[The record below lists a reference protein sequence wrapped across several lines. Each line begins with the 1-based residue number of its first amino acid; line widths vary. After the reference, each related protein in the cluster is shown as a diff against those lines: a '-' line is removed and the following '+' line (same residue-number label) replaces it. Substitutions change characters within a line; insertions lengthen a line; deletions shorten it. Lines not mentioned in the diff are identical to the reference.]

1 MLLGSIIIYVIFS
14 CFGIFKVMIPRV
26 PVLSGQFL
34 KSHFYSQKIM
44 LLMLSMLIL
53 SFFSLFLV
61 YMFSLVHNNI
71 LALFMYFFLGL
82 VDFSFSLGFC

>member
-14 CFGIFKVMIPRV
+14 CFGIFKLMIPRA
-26 PVLSGQFL
+26 PVLSEQFL